1 MTATAFAYI
10 AVDRTGARRRGVT
23 HAPSQADAYRQVA
36 ASGLTPVRLR
46 AGARAGRRRRSG
58 VSIKEL
64 VRFTYQFSALVGA
77 RIPLSDGLRSIASQE
92 PNPRFKA
99 VIDDMAARIEAG
111 GRVAGALE
119 DHRHVFG
126 DVYAEVIRAAEETG
140 NMVKALDYLG
150 ELLERSQETRQQ
162 LKSALMYPI
171 CVSSTLAAA
180 VLFLVGF
187 VVPKFATMFEQRGMT
202 LPLLTRVLAGIG
214 RSLNGYWWLYILAAA
229 AIYFGLRRAW
239 QSPAARLALD
249 RLLHRVPY
257 LRDILVGLAVS
268 RFCRVLG
275 LCLSSGLGLIQA
287 IEMGARAAAR
297 PMLSRDAERLCAQV
311 KAGGRLGEALAACA
325 YLPSFV
331 SRMISA
337 GEEAGELPKMC
348 ALVSKSYDRETGS
361 LTKNLAT
368 VIEPVLIVTVAII
381 VLVVALAVFLPMWD
395 AFKLVG

>member
-1 MTATAFAYI
+1 MTATAFRYT
-10 AVDRTGARRRGVT
+10 AVDRAGTRRRGVT
-23 HAPSQADAYRQVA
+23 HAPSKADAYRQVA
-36 ASGLTPVRLR
+36 AAGLTPVSLR
-46 AGARAGRRRRSG
+46 AGGRAPRRKRSG

-77 RIPLSDGLRSIASQE
+77 RISLSDGLRSIASQE

-119 DHRHVFG
+119 EHRHVFG
-126 DVYAEVIRAAEETG
+126 DVYAEVMRAAEETG
-140 NMVKALDYLG
+140 NMIKALDYLG

-171 CVSSTLAAA
+171 CVFATLAAA

-187 VVPKFATMFEQRGMT
+187 VVPKFATMFEARGMT
-202 LPLLTRVLAGIG
+202 LPVLTRALAGLG
-214 RSLNGYWWLYILAAA
+214 RSLHGYWWLYLIGLVGL
-229 AIYFGLRRAW
+229 YFGLRRAW
-239 QSPAARLALD
+239 RSPAARLAID
-249 RLLHRVPY
+249 RVLHRVPY
-257 LRDILVGLAVS
+257 LRDVLVGLAVS
-268 RFCRVLG
+268 RFSRVLG

-287 IEMGARAAAR
+287 IEMAARAAAR
-297 PMLSRDAERLCAQV
+297 PMLTRDAEKLSAQV
-311 KAGGRLGEALAACA
+311 RAGGRLGEALAACA

-331 SRMISA
+331 ARMMSA

-348 ALVSKSYDRETGS
+348 GLVSRSYDRETS
-361 LTKNLAT
+361 ALTKNLAT
-368 VIEPVLIVTVAII
+368 VIEPVLIVMVAII